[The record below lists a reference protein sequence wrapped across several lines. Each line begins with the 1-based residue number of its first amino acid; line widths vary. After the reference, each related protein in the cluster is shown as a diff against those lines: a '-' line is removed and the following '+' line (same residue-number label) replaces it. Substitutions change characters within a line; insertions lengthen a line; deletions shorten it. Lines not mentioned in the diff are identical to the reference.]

1 MIVGTSRFELHIP
14 DSNSLK
20 SKRHVLR
27 SLKDRLRA
35 RFNLSV
41 AEVGGED
48 LWQRCSL
55 GVAVVA
61 NDVSFV
67 REVLSK
73 VADVVA
79 GEPRVVILDC
89 DTEIV

>member
-1 MIVGTSRFELHIP
+1 MIVGSSRFELHFP
-14 DSNSLK
+14 ESTSLK

-27 SLKDRLRA
+27 SLKDRLRG

-48 LWQRCSL
+48 LWQRSSL

-61 NDVSFV
+61 KDVSFV

-73 VADVVA
+73 VSELVA
-79 GEPRVVILDC
+79 AEPRLVVLDC
-89 DTEIV
+89 DTDIR

>member
-1 MIVGTSRFELHIP
+1 VIVGTCRFELHFP
-14 DSNSLK
+14 ESNSLK

-27 SLKDRLRA
+27 SLKDRLRG

-41 AEVGGED
+41 AEVGGEN

-61 NDVSFV
+61 NDVTFV
-67 REVLSK
+67 RKVLSK
-73 VADVVA
+73 VADVIA
-79 GEPRVVILDC
+79 EEPRLVILDC
-89 DTEIV
+89 TTEIV